1 MGRKSIV
8 RDRKPL
14 NDKAKSWIR
23 ELVPLLQDK
32 ALDALTL
39 DELAALMGRSKSTI
53 YSYFA
58 TKEEIYQTVVQLV
71 LENLVDTISPKALE
85 EEDMEKVLE
94 HMLITISE
102 GIEGISIHFLGQIR
116 QHFPEVWQIIEGFT
130 DLLLANFEEIYS
142 RGMESGTFRK
152 YNLKLLLALDRH
164 FVMSIMTDASM
175 FDGQGLRLD
184 QLVKEY
190 IELRLYALRKTP

>member
-71 LENLVDTISPKALE
+71 LEDLVDTISRKALE